1 MKVSNIFK
9 GDKVLW
15 MVFFFLCLISIIE
28 VFSASSGLTYKSQ
41 DYVGPIIYHTGTIVF
56 GFIVAIITVH
66 IPWRYFKLMTPFLL
80 LFSIVTLLWVLL
92 AGTKIGDAG
101 RWINLFG
108 FTFQPSEIAK
118 GSLVLAVA
126 QILSIMQDEDG
137 ADPKA
142 IKYILVLS
150 IPIIFLI
157 FLENFST
164 AALLSIV
171 IYLMMILG
179 RVPMRQIGILTGI
192 GFGVALMGLAFIW
205 FAGHDKEELERM
217 EKQQKIEMVAGVKK
231 EKSFLDKVFH
241 RADTW
246 KSRLMKFADDKE
258 VAPEDYDLDKDA
270 QVAHAN
276 IAIASS
282 NVLGKGP
289 GNSEQRDF
297 LAQAFSDFIFA
308 IIIEE
313 MGFVGSG
320 LVVLLYIFL
329 LFRAARIAS
338 RCEYN
343 FPAFLVMGL
352 GLLLVIQALFNMMV
366 AVGLAPVTGQPLPLI
381 SKGGTSTIINCAY
394 IGAMLSISRISKKP
408 QSENAVGTVVPQPTK
423 QTILNSEKIH
433 EKLVCPRE
441 N

>member
-56 GFIVAIITVH
+56 GFIVAIVIVH

-179 RVPMRQIGILTGI
+179 RVPMKQIGILTGI
-192 GFGVALMGLAFIW
+192 GLGVVIMGLAFIW

-408 QSENAVGTVVPQPTK
+408 QSENAVETVGAAT
-423 QTILNSEKIH
+423 EKTDNP
-433 EKLVCPRE
+433 E
-441 N
+441 

>member
-56 GFIVAIITVH
+56 GFIVAIVIVH

-171 IYLMMILG
+171 VYLMMFLG
-179 RVPMRQIGILTGI
+179 RVPMKQIGILTGI
-192 GFGVALMGLAFIW
+192 GLGVMILGLAFIW
-205 FAGHDKEELERM
+205 FAGHDKDELERM

-408 QSENAVGTVVPQPTK
+408 QTENAVETVVAATDKTDNP
-423 QTILNSEKIH
+423 E
-433 EKLVCPRE
+433 
-441 N
+441 

>member
-56 GFIVAIITVH
+56 GFIVAIVIVH

-179 RVPMRQIGILTGI
+179 RVPMKQIGILTGI
-192 GFGVALMGLAFIW
+192 GLGVMILGLAFIW

-408 QSENAVGTVVPQPTK
+408 LTENAVETVAAAT
-423 QTILNSEKIH
+423 EKTDNP
-433 EKLVCPRE
+433 E
-441 N
+441 

>member
-56 GFIVAIITVH
+56 GFIVAIVIVH

-171 IYLMMILG
+171 VYLMMFLG
-179 RVPMRQIGILTGI
+179 RVPMKQIGILTGI
-192 GFGVALMGLAFIW
+192 GLGVIILGLAFIW

-408 QSENAVGTVVPQPTK
+408 QSENAVETVVAATDKTDNP
-423 QTILNSEKIH
+423 E
-433 EKLVCPRE
+433 
-441 N
+441 

>member
-56 GFIVAIITVH
+56 GFIVAIVIVH

-171 IYLMMILG
+171 VYLMMFLG
-179 RVPMRQIGILTGI
+179 RVPMKQIGILTGI
-192 GFGVALMGLAFIW
+192 GLGVVIMGLAFIW

-408 QSENAVGTVVPQPTK
+408 QSENAVETVVAATDKTDNP
-423 QTILNSEKIH
+423 E
-433 EKLVCPRE
+433 
-441 N
+441 

>member
-56 GFIVAIITVH
+56 GFIVAIVIVH

-171 IYLMMILG
+171 VYLMMFLG
-179 RVPMRQIGILTGI
+179 RVPMKQIGILTGI
-192 GFGVALMGLAFIW
+192 GLGVMILGLAFIW

-408 QSENAVGTVVPQPTK
+408 QTENAVETVVAATDKTDNP
-423 QTILNSEKIH
+423 E
-433 EKLVCPRE
+433 
-441 N
+441 

>member
-56 GFIVAIITVH
+56 GFIVAIVIVH

-179 RVPMRQIGILTGI
+179 RVPMKQIGILTGI
-192 GFGVALMGLAFIW
+192 GLGVMILGLAFIW

-408 QSENAVGTVVPQPTK
+408 QSENAVETVVAATDKTDNP
-423 QTILNSEKIH
+423 E
-433 EKLVCPRE
+433 
-441 N
+441 

>member
-56 GFIVAIITVH
+56 GFIVAIVIVH

-171 IYLMMILG
+171 VYLMMFLG
-179 RVPMRQIGILTGI
+179 RVPMKQIGILTGI
-192 GFGVALMGLAFIW
+192 GLGVIIMGLAFIW

-408 QSENAVGTVVPQPTK
+408 QTENAVETVAAAT
-423 QTILNSEKIH
+423 EKTDNP
-433 EKLVCPRE
+433 E
-441 N
+441 

>member
-15 MVFFFLCLISIIE
+15 VVFFFLCLISIIE

-56 GFIVAIITVH
+56 GFIVAIVIVH

-164 AALLSIV
+164 ADLLSIV
-171 IYLMMILG
+171 VYLMMFLG
-179 RVPMRQIGILTGI
+179 RVPMKQIGILTGI
-192 GFGVALMGLAFIW
+192 GLGVMILGLAFIW
-205 FAGHDKEELERM
+205 FAGHDKDELERM

-246 KSRLMKFADDKE
+246 KSRLMKFTDDKE

-381 SKGGTSTIINCAY
+381 S
-394 IGAMLSISRISKKP
+394 
-408 QSENAVGTVVPQPTK
+408 
-423 QTILNSEKIH
+423 
-433 EKLVCPRE
+433 
-441 N
+441 

>member
-56 GFIVAIITVH
+56 GFIVAIVIVH

-171 IYLMMILG
+171 VYLMMFLG
-179 RVPMRQIGILTGI
+179 RVPMKQIGILTGI
-192 GFGVALMGLAFIW
+192 GLGVIIMGLAFIW
-205 FAGHDKEELERM
+205 FAGRDKEELERM

-231 EKSFLDKVFH
+231 EKSFFDKVFH

-352 GLLLVIQALFNMMV
+352 GLLLVIQAMFNMMV

-394 IGAMLSISRISKKP
+394 IGAMLSISRISKKL
-408 QSENAVGTVVPQPTK
+408 QTENAVETVAAT
-423 QTILNSEKIH
+423 TEKTDNP
-433 EKLVCPRE
+433 E
-441 N
+441 